1 MSTPGASAA
10 AALKV
15 MVVDDAALARR
26 MLADAL
32 QALPGV
38 TVVAS
43 APSGSVALQKMRLLQ
58 PDVCVIDLEMPEM
71 DGIALITQMRREM
84 PHVRVLIHTANG
96 PLAAA
101 RAVEALTLGANDILL
116 KPRLPNRPYEEQVRA
131 LRELLLPK
139 VLQFLPRTTPRTPTG
154 ELSRVRGARPEAVV
168 IGVSTGGPAALS
180 ALLPRLPAA
189 FPLPVLIV
197 QHMPSGFT
205 RTLAERLDAASALRV
220 TEARGGEPVLP
231 GHIYI
236 APGGLH
242 LEVARG
248 AEGVVTR
255 LSDAAPENSCRPSA
269 DVLFRSAVDAW
280 HGRVMLLL
288 MTGMGHDGLA
298 GARLGKARGAT
309 VIAQDEATSVIW
321 GMPGAVVQAGLAD
334 AVVPLGDLPAALAS
348 FGAGRSA

>member
-1 MSTPGASAA
+1 MSTQGAFAPG
-10 AALKV
+10 ALKV

-38 TVVAS
+38 AVVAS
-43 APSGSVALQKMRLLQ
+43 APSGGVALQKMRLVQ

-71 DGIALITQMRREM
+71 DGIALIAQMRREM
-84 PHVRVLIHTANG
+84 PQVRVLIHTANG

-131 LRELLLPK
+131 LRDVLLPK
-139 VLQFLPRTTPRTPTG
+139 VLQFLPRATPRTPTG
-154 ELSRVRGARPEAVV
+154 ELGRVRGVRPEALV

-180 ALLPRLPAA
+180 ALLPRLPAS

-205 RTLAERLDAASALRV
+205 RTLAERLDQASALRV
-220 TEARGGEPVLP
+220 TEARDGESVLP
-231 GHIYI
+231 GHVYV

-242 LEVARG
+242 LEVARVDG
-248 AEGVVTR
+248 AVVTR
-255 LSDAAPENSCRPSA
+255 LSEAAPENSCRPSA
-269 DVLFRSAVDAW
+269 DVLFRSAVEAW
-280 HGRVMLLL
+280 NGRVLLL
-288 MTGMGHDGLA
+288 VLTGMGHDGLS
-298 GARLGKARGAT
+298 GARLARARGAT
-309 VIAQDEATSVIW
+309 VIAQDEATSVVW
-321 GMPGAVVQAGLAD
+321 GMPGAVAQAGLAD
-334 AVVPLGDLPAALAS
+334 AVVPLGDLPAALLK
-348 FGAGRSA
+348 FGCGRSA